1 MAFDPKKIQRGR
13 VPLPPRLCWY
23 SADGVGKTTSAAGAP
38 EPFFFDFNR
47 GSIKFDVHR
56 FSPADYDEFLEWLTA
71 LELGKIPCKTVVI
84 DSLTELE
91 SMFTKKLFGD
101 RGPNSGEWQYGRGD
115 DYSYAKWREL
125 LAQLE
130 RIWLQ
135 GRGIILTAHAK
146 VMKFND
152 PTGPAYDRFVL
163 SLRAGAAE
171 VVRQWCDYVCFAREE
186 IVLDQSKTERTK
198 GKTTGVVYQYT
209 RRCPAYD
216 AKARGSTLFPARLPL
231 GWQPLIEAIEADES
245 RSVSMRKEIDTMLVE
260 LGVPETTRTVMEW
273 LRGHP
278 MTVVETHN
286 RVKEL
291 LDAKQASV
299 ETGAVANA
307 TPETQ
312 TQATAVS

>member
-1 MAFDPKKIQRGR
+1 MPFDPKKIQRGR

-38 EPFFFDFNR
+38 EPFFLDLNR
-47 GSIKFDVHR
+47 GSTKFDVQR
-56 FSPADYDEFLEWLTA
+56 YTPVDYDDFLEWLTA
-71 LELGKIPCKTVVI
+71 IELGKVPYKTLVI
-84 DSLTELE
+84 DSLTEVE
-91 SMFTKKLFGD
+91 SLLTKKFFGD
-101 RGPNSGEWQYGRGD
+101 RGPNSGDWAYGRGD

-135 GRGIILTAHAK
+135 GKGIIMTAHAK
-146 VMKFND
+146 VAKFND
-152 PTGPAYDRFVL
+152 PTGPAYDRFEL
-163 SLRAGAAE
+163 SLRPGAAS

-245 RSVSMRKEIDTMLVE
+245 RTVSMRKEIDTMLAE
-260 LGVPETTRTVMEW
+260 LGQPETTRTVTEW

-291 LDAKQASV
+291 LDAKQAPSEV
-299 ETGAVANA
+299 VATNAAAEGQPSAAAVA
-307 TPETQ
+307 
-312 TQATAVS
+312 